1 MSSAGKA
8 VSPHYLRSGDGLT
21 CAKMSQGLSKRK
33 LLLVSYLYPPAG
45 GITVQ
50 RALSFSRYLPE
61 RGFEVHVLQAPNAP
75 TPVTDRSLLQRVPR
89 EVTVHGAFTPEPPFK
104 LRHFVWGLLSSKK
117 QPQRSEEPAA
127 AAPANGWQKWAK
139 DAIRRMICPEPEIL
153 WIPFAVRAARRIV
166 KRYGIDV
173 IMVTAPPFSAFLVGT
188 RLKREFPHL
197 KFVADFRDEW
207 LDFYLNE
214 SDFQSGEI
222 VRRRATEIERD
233 TVESADLVLAVTHS
247 SLTVIR
253 KRYPEL
259 PDSRFVCVHNGFDPA
274 QFANFRPR
282 PHGSS
287 RVVVTHVGTAT
298 NASSSR
304 YYLEALEQLPEE
316 FRARIETRFVGRI
329 ADREQVYFTD
339 RKADLKLLG
348 FQPQDV
354 ATRQME
360 ETDYLL
366 VTMTDRQ
373 SLPGKLFEYMAT
385 GKPILALSPADGEVA
400 RVIRETRAG
409 LCVDPFDR
417 AAIQQVL
424 RQICSEPVEAI
435 AARIDRDKV
444 AGFERPRQAD
454 LLASLIRSRW
464 DS

>member
-1 MSSAGKA
+1 M
-8 VSPHYLRSGDGLT
+8 
-21 CAKMSQGLSKRK
+21 SKRK

-50 RALSFSRYLPE
+50 RALSFSRYLTE
-61 RGFEVHVLQAPNAP
+61 LGFEVHVLQAPNAP
-75 TPVTDRSLLQRVPR
+75 TPVTDRSLLKRIPP
-89 EVTVHGAFTPEPPFK
+89 EVKVHGAFTPEPPFK

-117 QPQRSEEPAA
+117 EPRQGETPAA
-127 AAPANGWQKWAK
+127 TAPAQGWRKWAK
-139 DAIRRMICPEPEIL
+139 DAIRRVICPEPEIL

-173 IMVTAPPFSAFLVGT
+173 VMVTAPPFSAFLVGT

-222 VRRRATEIERD
+222 VRRRATEIERE

-253 KRYPEL
+253 NRYPEL

-274 QFANFRPR
+274 QFANFRAR
-282 PHGSS
+282 PHGAHK
-287 RVVVTHVGTAT
+287 VVVTHVGTAT

-304 YYLEALEQLPEE
+304 YYLEALEQLPDE
-316 FRARIETRFVGRI
+316 FRAKIETRFVGRI
-329 ADREQVYFTD
+329 ADREQPYFTN
-339 RKADLKLLG
+339 RKAELKLLG

-354 ATRQME
+354 ATRHME

-385 GKPILALSPADGEVA
+385 GKPILALSPAGSEVA
-400 RVIRETRAG
+400 RIMRETRAG
-409 LCVDPFDR
+409 FCVDPFDTP
-417 AAIQQVL
+417 AIQQML
-424 RQICSEPVEAI
+424 RHICTEPVAAI
-435 AARIDRDKV
+435 AAKIDRDKV
-444 AGFERPRQAD
+444 AGFERPRQAG
-454 LLASLIRSRW
+454 LLASLIRNQWES
-464 DS
+464 